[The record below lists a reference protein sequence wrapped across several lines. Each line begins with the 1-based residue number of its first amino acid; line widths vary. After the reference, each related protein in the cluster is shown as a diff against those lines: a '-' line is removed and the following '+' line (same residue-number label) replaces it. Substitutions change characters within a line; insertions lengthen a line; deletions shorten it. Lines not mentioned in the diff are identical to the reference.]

1 MTNSWWLIQNYPWHS
16 RASEDMLC
24 SMCVMD
30 VPRAVRSSTTPRSS
44 IYDDSQTFK
53 ANPGFMSRSEIKQCD
68 QSCQMVCDTQKK
80 QSSFT
85 STEFNVEN
93 LFKIRAKRKKTF
105 ATNPLPSQP
114 SDTAMKWSGVSR
126 VVSESRGSVWVEDQK
141 WIWPTISTTSI
152 EELFFQQFYIN
163 SFSDKYVSW
172 LSEPLL
178 ESNLTA
184 NLGNPPEACMA
195 LESQICASN

>member
-1 MTNSWWLIQNYPWHS
+1 VLKPSAAVGTPDCCSRRQDSIIRKCKLIMARKLIIHHGQRNMLYNHSNFMTNSWWLIQNYPWHS

-114 SDTAMKWSGVSR
+114 SDTAMK
-126 VVSESRGSVWVEDQK
+126 
-141 WIWPTISTTSI
+141 
-152 EELFFQQFYIN
+152 
-163 SFSDKYVSW
+163 
-172 LSEPLL
+172 
-178 ESNLTA
+178 
-184 NLGNPPEACMA
+184 
-195 LESQICASN
+195 